1 MTHKL
6 TRTGPGLSRRG
17 LFQLAGAGAVLL
29 GSAGCGTPER
39 AGAGGAAFVY
49 GRGAD
54 AVSLD
59 PMNQTDSES
68 YAVIHQVF
76 DSLLRY
82 APDGALLP
90 ALATAVPEPEEG
102 GRQYTFELREDV
114 RFHDGTPLDAEAVV
128 FNFRRWRESDHP
140 YHRGGGPQSSKFA
153 YYANLF
159 GGFDEESVIS
169 RVEAVGPRAVRFT
182 LREPYGPFLPTLAGA
197 QFGIASPTAIRQDVE
212 GFWEHPVGTGPF
224 ALASWEHGNKITLH
238 RNESWW
244 GAREAGPGERV
255 NTVVLTSIP
264 DSTARVAALVGGGL
278 SAVNGIVPQDA
289 DALRETTGFTVVQ
302 HPQECFSY
310 FAMNTRRAPFQ
321 NPLVRKAIAHAIDL
335 PRIVEHFFGARAE
348 VAGAPL
354 YGISAF
360 VDRSIRPHPYDP
372 DLARRLLAEAGLP
385 DGFRT
390 SLWYMSTAR
399 PYLPDGKGVAQV
411 VQANLAEVGITAD
424 LVTYELATYVERT
437 GKGLHDIAMFGGTT
451 IGVDSYFPLNYWYAS
466 ASATPES
473 SSNLSFFQNPQVDA
487 LLAEARV
494 TTDPEEQRALYATV
508 QRIVHDEVPVL
519 PIAYVSP
526 PVALRSTFAG
536 FGTNIAMDDLDA
548 LTV

>member
-1 MTHKL
+1 MTHQCTSTGPRL
-6 TRTGPGLSRRG
+6 TRRG
-17 LFQLAGAGAVLL
+17 VLQLAGAGAVLL
-29 GSAGCGTPER
+29 GTAGCGASAR
-39 AGAGGAAFVY
+39 AAGDVFVY
-49 GRGAD
+49 GRSSD

-68 YAVIHQVF
+68 YAVVHQIF

-82 APDGALLP
+82 APDGKLLP
-90 ALATAVPEPEEG
+90 ALANAVPEPENG
-102 GRQYTFELREDV
+102 GRQYTFALREDA
-114 RFHDGTPLDAEAVV
+114 RFHDGTPFDADAVV
-128 FNFRRWRESDHP
+128 FNFRRWREAGHP

-153 YYANLF
+153 YYKNLF
-159 GGFDEESVIS
+159 GGFDEKSVIAGI
-169 RVEAVGPRAVRFT
+169 EKVGSHAVRFD

-197 QFGIASPTAIRQDVE
+197 QFGMASPTAIQRDVE
-212 GFWEHPVGTGPF
+212 NFWQRPVGTGPF
-224 ALASWEHGNKITLH
+224 ALESWQRGSKLTLR

-244 GAREAGPGERV
+244 GTRPVDAGRRL
-255 NTVVLTSIP
+255 NTVVLTPIP
-264 DSTARVAALVGGGL
+264 DSTARVAALVGGDL

-289 DALRETTGFTVVQ
+289 DALRDTPGFAVTQ

-310 FAMNTRRAPFQ
+310 FAMNTRREPFR

-335 PRIVEHFFGARAE
+335 PRIVRYFFGEGAE

-354 YGISAF
+354 YRISAF
-360 VDRSIRPHPYDP
+360 VDRSIQPHPYDP

-385 DGFRT
+385 NGFRT
-390 SLWYMSTAR
+390 TLRYMSTAR
-399 PYLPDGKGVAQV
+399 PYMPDGKGVAQA
-411 VQANLAEVGITAD
+411 VQANLAAVGITAE

-451 IGVDSYFPLNYWYAS
+451 IGVDSYFPLNYWYAG
-466 ASATPES
+466 ASATES
-473 SSNLSFFQNPQVDA
+473 NSSNLSFYQNSQVDA

-494 TTDPEEQRALYATV
+494 TAEVEKQRALYAEI
-508 QRIVHDEVPVL
+508 QHIVHDEVPVL

-526 PVALRSTFAG
+526 PVALRASIRG

>member
-6 TRTGPGLSRRG
+6 TRTGPELTRRG
-17 LFQLAGAGAVLL
+17 LLQLAGAGAVLL
-29 GSAGCGTPER
+29 GAAGCGTAGR
-39 AGAGGAAFVY
+39 AETGGATFVY
-49 GRGAD
+49 GRSAD
-54 AVSLD
+54 ATSLD

-68 YAVIHQVF
+68 YAVIHQIF

-82 APDGALLP
+82 APDGTLLP
-90 ALATAVPEPEEG
+90 ALAAAVPAPENE

-153 YYANLF
+153 YYKNLF
-159 GGFDEESVIS
+159 GGFDDKSVIS
-169 RVEAVGPRAVRFT
+169 GVEAVGSHAVRFT

-197 QFGIASPTAIRQDVE
+197 QFGIASPTAIRQDVD
-212 GFWEHPVGTGPF
+212 GFWERPVGTGPF
-224 ALASWEHGNKITLH
+224 TLASWEHGSKITLR

-244 GAREAGPGERV
+244 GKRPTGPGRPV
-255 NTVVLTSIP
+255 DTVVLTPMP

-278 SAVNGIVPQDA
+278 DAVNGIVPQDA
-289 DALRETTGFTVVQ
+289 DAIRDTSGFTVVQ

-335 PRIVEHFFGARAE
+335 PTIVEHFFGERAE

-360 VDRSIRPHPYDP
+360 VDRSIQPHPHDP
-372 DLARRLLAEAGLP
+372 ELARKLLAEAGLP

-411 VQANLAEVGITAD
+411 AQANLADVGITAE
-424 LVTYELATYVERT
+424 LVTYELATYSERT
-437 GKGLHDIAMFGGTT
+437 GKGLHDIAIYGGTT

-473 SSNLSFFQNPQVDA
+473 SSNLSFYQNSQVDA

-494 TTDPEEQRALYATV
+494 TTDPEEQRALYANV

-526 PVALRSTFAG
+526 PVALRSSVAG

-548 LTV
+548 LSR

>member
-1 MTHKL
+1 MTHQRTSTGPRL
-6 TRTGPGLSRRG
+6 TRRG
-17 LFQLAGAGAVLL
+17 VLQLAGAGAVLL
-29 GSAGCGTPER
+29 GTAGCGASAR
-39 AGAGGAAFVY
+39 AAGDVFVY
-49 GRGAD
+49 GRSSD

-68 YAVIHQVF
+68 YAVVHQIF

-82 APDGALLP
+82 SPDGKLLP
-90 ALATAVPEPEEG
+90 ALANAVPEPENG
-102 GRQYTFELREDV
+102 GRQYTFALREDV
-114 RFHDGTPLDAEAVV
+114 RFHDGTPFDADAVV
-128 FNFRRWRESDHP
+128 FNFRRWREAGHP

-153 YYANLF
+153 YYKNLF
-159 GGFDEESVIS
+159 GGFDEKSVIAGI
-169 RVEAVGPRAVRFT
+169 EKVGPHAVRFD
-182 LREPYGPFLPTLAGA
+182 LQEPYGPFLPTLAGA
-197 QFGIASPTAIRQDVE
+197 QFGMASPTAIQRDVE
-212 GFWEHPVGTGPF
+212 NFWQRPVGTGPF
-224 ALASWEHGNKITLH
+224 ALESWQRGSKLTLR

-244 GAREAGPGERV
+244 GTRPGDAGRRL
-255 NTVVLTSIP
+255 NTVVLTPIP
-264 DSTARVAALVGGGL
+264 DSTARVAALVGGDL

-289 DALRETTGFTVVQ
+289 DALRDTPGFAVTQ

-310 FAMNTRRAPFQ
+310 FAMNTRREPFR

-335 PRIVEHFFGARAE
+335 PRIVRYFFGEGAE

-385 DGFRT
+385 NGFRT
-390 SLWYMSTAR
+390 ALWYMSTAR
-399 PYLPDGKGVAQV
+399 PYMPDGKGVAQA
-411 VQANLAEVGITAD
+411 VQANLAAVGITAE

-451 IGVDSYFPLNYWYAS
+451 IGVDSYFPLNYWYAG
-466 ASATPES
+466 ASATES
-473 SSNLSFFQNPQVDA
+473 NSSNLSFYQNSQVDA

-494 TTDPEEQRALYATV
+494 TAEVEKQRALYAEI
-508 QRIVHDEVPVL
+508 QHIVHDEVPVL

-526 PVALRSTFAG
+526 PVALRASIRG